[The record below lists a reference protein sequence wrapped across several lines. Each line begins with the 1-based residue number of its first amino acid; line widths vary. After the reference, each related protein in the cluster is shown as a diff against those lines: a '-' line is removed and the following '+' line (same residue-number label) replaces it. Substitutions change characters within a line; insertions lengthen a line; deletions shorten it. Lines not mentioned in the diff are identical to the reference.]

1 MTKFISPAMALL
13 RLVMK
18 TEYFR
23 QFGVWTVA
31 IMCVFSC
38 IVKAADQPTKFMV
51 PNNQI
56 QAMGIKTIPLQ
67 SNSEAVKISFPAE
80 VVVPPTAEQVVSS
93 PVAGLVTQLL
103 VQQNQVVRAGA
114 PLAKIISPEFGQLQL
129 QLLQA
134 STRATLARQ
143 TMQREQQLF
152 DEGIIAQRRIQE
164 AHASL
169 SESEA
174 TLKQA
179 KAALRLS
186 GMPAATINQV
196 LASGSP
202 QDMLTLVAAKTG
214 VVTEI
219 EVKNGQR
226 VEAATALLHIAQTDK
241 LWLDIQVPVTDS
253 ARWKAGTSVK
263 VKGSE
268 MRGRVLSSSAMVGA
282 DSQTVILRAE
292 LESKVGE
299 VRPGEFLT
307 IELPMAATAGEWDVP
322 LSAVAHYGDK
332 AYVFVRTSNG
342 FEARLVKVVA
352 SAGQR
357 VRIQGQ
363 LKASEQI
370 AVSSVVAL
378 KAAWINAKESK

>member
-1 MTKFISPAMALL
+1 
-13 RLVMK
+13 MK
-18 TEYFR
+18 TEYLR
-23 QFGVWTVA
+23 QFGVWLMA
-31 IMCVFSC
+31 IMCVFSWD
-38 IVKAADQPTKFMV
+38 VKAAEQLTKFMV

-67 SNSEAVKISFPAE
+67 SNSESVKVSFPAQ
-80 VVVPPTAEQVVSS
+80 VVVPPTAEQVVSA

-103 VQQNQVVRAGA
+103 IQQNQVVSAGA
-114 PLAKIISPEFGQLQL
+114 PLIKLISPEFGQLQL

-152 DEGIIAQRRIQE
+152 DEGIIAQRRVQE
-164 AHASL
+164 AHAAL

-186 GMPAATINQV
+186 GMSAATINKV
-196 LASGSP
+196 LASGNP
-202 QDMLTLVAAKTG
+202 QDMLTLVAAKAG

-241 LWLDIQVPVTDS
+241 LWLEIQVPVTDS
-253 ARWKAGTSVK
+253 ARWKPGTTVK
-263 VKGSE
+263 VKDSE
-268 MRGRVLSSSAMVGA
+268 MRGRVLSSSAMVGS
-282 DSQTVILRAE
+282 DSQTVMLRAE
-292 LESKVGE
+292 LDSKIGI

-307 IELPMAATAGEWDVP
+307 VELPMEAAAGEWNVP
-322 LSAVAHYGDK
+322 LSAVAHESDQ

-342 FEARLVKVVA
+342 FEARPVKVVA

-363 LKASEQI
+363 LKAGEQV

>member
-1 MTKFISPAMALL
+1 
-13 RLVMK
+13 MK
-18 TEYFR
+18 IEYFR
-23 QFGVWTVA
+23 QCGLWAVA
-31 IMCVFSC
+31 IMCIFSC
-38 IVKAADQPTKFMV
+38 NVKAADQSNKFMV

-67 SNSEAVKISFPAE
+67 INSESVKISFPAQ
-80 VVVPPTAEQVVSS
+80 VVVPPTAEQIVSS

-103 VQQNQVVRAGA
+103 IQQNQVVRAGA
-114 PLAKIISPEFGQLQL
+114 PLLKIISPEFGQLQL

-164 AHASL
+164 AHAAL

-174 TLKQA
+174 ALKQA

-186 GMPAATINQV
+186 GMPAATVNQV
-196 LASGSP
+196 LASGNP
-202 QDMLTLVAAKTG
+202 QDMLTLVAAKIG

-241 LWLDIQVPVTDS
+241 LWLDIQVPVTDG
-253 ARWKAGTSVK
+253 ARWNTGTSVK

-268 MRGRVLSSSAMVGA
+268 MHGRVLSSSTMVGA

-292 LESKVGE
+292 LDSKADGVHSSAL
-299 VRPGEFLT
+299 RPGEFLT
-307 IELPMAATAGEWDVP
+307 VELPVEAIAGDWDVP
-322 LSAVAHYGDK
+322 LSAVAHESNH
-332 AYVFVRTSNG
+332 AYVFVRNSTG
-342 FEARLVKVVA
+342 FEARIVKVVA

-363 LKASEQI
+363 LKAGEQI

-378 KAAWINAKESK
+378 KGAWINAKESK

>member
-1 MTKFISPAMALL
+1 
-13 RLVMK
+13 MK
-18 TEYFR
+18 IEYFR
-23 QFGVWTVA
+23 QFGLLIVA
-31 IMCVFSC
+31 IMCVFSVDV
-38 IVKAADQPTKFMV
+38 IAADQLTKFLV
-51 PNNQI
+51 PKNQI
-56 QAMGIKTIPLQ
+56 QAMGIKTIPLK
-67 SNSEAVKISFPAE
+67 SNSESVKVSFPAQ

-114 PLAKIISPEFGQLQL
+114 PLVKIISPEFGQLQL

-134 STRATLARQ
+134 STRATLTRQ

-164 AHASL
+164 AHAAL
-169 SESEA
+169 TESEA

-196 LASGSP
+196 VASGNP

-214 VVTEI
+214 IVTEI

-253 ARWKAGTSVK
+253 ARWKPGTSIK
-263 VKGSE
+263 IKGNE
-268 MRGRVLSSSAMVGA
+268 MRGHVLSSSAMVGT
-282 DSQTVILRAE
+282 DSQTVTLRAE
-292 LESKVGE
+292 LESKANE
-299 VRPGEFLT
+299 IQSSTVRPGEFLT
-307 IELPMAATAGEWDVP
+307 VELPMEATAGEWDVP
-322 LSAVAHYGDK
+322 LSAVAHESDQ
-332 AYVFVRTSNG
+332 AYVFVRTPNG
-342 FEARLVKVVA
+342 FEARVVKLVA

-363 LKASEQI
+363 LNANDNI

>member
-1 MTKFISPAMALL
+1 
-13 RLVMK
+13 MK
-18 TEYFR
+18 KEYFR
-23 QFGVWTVA
+23 QFALWTVA
-31 IMCVFSC
+31 LMYVFSC
-38 IVKAADQPTKFMV
+38 NVKAADQSNKFMV

-67 SNSEAVKISFPAE
+67 SNSESVKVSFPAQ

-114 PLAKIISPEFGQLQL
+114 PLVKIISPEFGQLQL

-152 DEGIIAQRRIQE
+152 NEGIIAQRRVQE
-164 AHASL
+164 AHAAL

-186 GMPAATINQV
+186 GMPAVTINQV
-196 LASGSP
+196 IASGSP

-253 ARWKAGTSVK
+253 VRWKSGTLVK

-282 DSQTVILRAE
+282 DSQTVALRAE
-292 LESKVGE
+292 LESKIGD

-307 IELPMAATAGEWDVP
+307 VELPMVGVAGEWDVP
-322 LSAVAHYGDK
+322 LSAIVHEGDQ

-363 LKASEQI
+363 LKAGEQI

>member
-1 MTKFISPAMALL
+1 
-13 RLVMK
+13 MK
-18 TEYFR
+18 IEYFR
-23 QFGVWTVA
+23 QFGLWALAT
-31 IMCVFSC
+31 ICVLSSN
-38 IVKAADQPTKFMV
+38 VNAADQLTKFIV

-67 SNSEAVKISFPAE
+67 PNSDAVKVSFPAQ

-93 PVAGLVTQLL
+93 PVAGLITQLL
-103 VQQNQVVRAGA
+103 VQQNQVVHAGA
-114 PLAKIISPEFGQLQL
+114 PIVKIISPEFGQLQL

-152 DEGIIAQRRIQE
+152 NEGIIAQRRVQE
-164 AHASL
+164 AHAAL
-169 SESEA
+169 SENEA
-174 TLKQA
+174 SLKQA

-186 GMPAATINQV
+186 GMPVATINQV
-196 LASGSP
+196 MASGNL

-241 LWLDIQVPVTDS
+241 LWLDIQVPVSDS
-253 ARWKAGTSVK
+253 TRWKPGTSVK

-282 DSQTVILRAE
+282 DSQTVVLRAE
-292 LESKVGE
+292 LDSKAGGVGSNT

-307 IELPMAATAGEWDVP
+307 IELPMDATVGEWDVP
-322 LSAVAHYGDK
+322 LSAVAHERDQ

-342 FEARLVKVVA
+342 FEARVVKVVA

-363 LKASEQI
+363 LKANEQI

>member
-1 MTKFISPAMALL
+1 
-13 RLVMK
+13 MK
-18 TEYFR
+18 IEYFR
-23 QFGVWTVA
+23 QCGLWAVA
-31 IMCVFSC
+31 IMCIFSC
-38 IVKAADQPTKFMV
+38 NVKAADQSNKFMV

-67 SNSEAVKISFPAE
+67 INSESVKISFPAQ
-80 VVVPPTAEQVVSS
+80 VVVPPTAEQIVSS

-103 VQQNQVVRAGA
+103 IQQNQVVRAGA
-114 PLAKIISPEFGQLQL
+114 PLLKIISPEFGQLQL

-164 AHASL
+164 AHAAL

-174 TLKQA
+174 ALKQA

-186 GMPAATINQV
+186 GMPAATVNQV
-196 LASGSP
+196 LASGNP

-253 ARWKAGTSVK
+253 TRWKPGTSVK
-263 VKGSE
+263 IKGSD

-282 DSQTVILRAE
+282 DSQMVILRAE
-292 LESKVGE
+292 LDDGVHPNT

-307 IELPMAATAGEWDVP
+307 IELPMEATAGEWDVP
-322 LSAVAHYGDK
+322 LSAVAHESNQ
-332 AYVFVRTSNG
+332 AYVFVRTNSG
-342 FEARLVKVVA
+342 FEARAVKVAA

-363 LKASEQI
+363 LKANEQI
-370 AVSSVVAL
+370 AVNSVVAL
-378 KAAWINAKESK
+378 KAAWITAKESK

>member
-1 MTKFISPAMALL
+1 
-13 RLVMK
+13 MK

-23 QFGVWTVA
+23 QFCLLIVA

-38 IVKAADQPTKFMV
+38 DVIAAGQLTKFMV

-67 SNSEAVKISFPAE
+67 GNSEAVKISFPAQ

-103 VQQNQVVRAGA
+103 IQQNQVVRAGV
-114 PLAKIISPEFGQLQL
+114 PLVKIISPEFGQLQL

-134 STRATLARQ
+134 ATRATLARQ

-152 DEGIIAQRRIQE
+152 DEGIIAQRRVQE
-164 AHASL
+164 AHAAL

-179 KAALRLS
+179 KTALRLS

-196 LASGSP
+196 IASGSP

-214 VVTEI
+214 IVTEI

-226 VEAATALLHIAQTDK
+226 VEAATALLHIVQTGK

-253 ARWKAGTSVK
+253 ARWKPGTTIK
-263 VKGSE
+263 VKGNE
-268 MRGRVLSSSAMVGA
+268 MRGHVLSSSAMVGT
-282 DSQTVILRAE
+282 DSQTVTLRAE
-292 LESKVGE
+292 LDSKANE
-299 VRPGEFLT
+299 IQSSTVRPGEFLT
-307 IELPMAATAGEWDVP
+307 VELPMEATAGEWDVP
-322 LSAVAHYGDK
+322 LSAVVHDSK
-332 AYVFVRTSNG
+332 QAYVFVRTSNG
-342 FEARLVKVVA
+342 FDARLVKVVT

-357 VRIQGQ
+357 VRIQGP
-363 LKASEQI
+363 LKAGDQI

>member
-1 MTKFISPAMALL
+1 
-13 RLVMK
+13 MK
-18 TEYFR
+18 KEYFR
-23 QFGVWTVA
+23 HFGLCTLA
-31 IMCVFSC
+31 ILCVFSC
-38 IVKAADQPTKFMV
+38 NVNAAEQLTKFMV

-56 QAMGIKTIPLQ
+56 KAMGIKTMTLE
-67 SNSEAVKISFPAE
+67 SNSESVEVSFPAQ

-103 VQQNQVVRAGA
+103 VQPNQVVSAGA
-114 PLAKIISPEFGQLQL
+114 PLLKMISPEFGQLQL

-134 STRATLARQ
+134 STRATLTRQ

-164 AHASL
+164 AHAAL

-179 KAALRLS
+179 KAALRLT

-196 LASGSP
+196 IASGNP
-202 QDMLTLVAAKTG
+202 QDMLTLVAKKTG
-214 VVTEI
+214 IVTEI

-241 LWLDIQVPVTDS
+241 LWLDIQVPVADS
-253 ARWKAGTSVK
+253 ARWKPGTSIK
-263 VKGSE
+263 VKGNE
-268 MRGRVLSSSAMVGA
+268 IRGHVLSSSAMVGR
-282 DSQTVILRAE
+282 DSQTVTLQAE
-292 LESKVGE
+292 LEGKVGE

-307 IELPMAATAGEWDVP
+307 VELPMEAKAGDWDVP
-322 LSAVAHYGDK
+322 LSAVAHDSNE

-342 FEARLVKVVA
+342 FDARLVKVVA

-363 LKASEQI
+363 LKTNEKI
-370 AVSSVVAL
+370 AVSSVVVL

>member
-1 MTKFISPAMALL
+1 
-13 RLVMK
+13 MK
-18 TEYFR
+18 TKYFH
-23 QFGVWTVA
+23 QFGSWVVA
-31 IMCVFSC
+31 IMFIFSC
-38 IVKAADQPTKFMV
+38 DVIAADQSNQFMV

-67 SNSEAVKISFPAE
+67 SNSESVKASFPAQ
-80 VVVPPTAEQVVSS
+80 VVVPPTAEQIVSS
-93 PVAGLVTQLL
+93 PVAGLITQLL
-103 VQQNQVVRAGA
+103 IQQNQVVRAGA
-114 PLAKIISPEFGQLQL
+114 PLVRIISPEFGQLQL

-152 DEGIIAQRRIQE
+152 DEGIIAQRRVQE
-164 AHASL
+164 AHATL

-174 TLKQA
+174 AFKQA

-186 GMPAATINQV
+186 GMSAATINQV
-196 LASGSP
+196 LASGNP

-241 LWLDIQVPVTDS
+241 LWLDIQVPVSDS
-253 ARWKAGTSVK
+253 IRWKPGTLVK

-268 MRGRVLSSSAMVGA
+268 MRGRVLSSSAMVGT
-282 DSQTVILRAE
+282 DSQTVMLRAE
-292 LESKVGE
+292 LDSKADGAGSNT

-307 IELPMAATAGEWDVP
+307 VELPMQAIAGEWDVP
-322 LSAVAHYGDK
+322 LSAVAHEGNQ

-342 FEARLVKVVA
+342 FEARAVKVAA

-363 LKASEQI
+363 LKANEQI

-378 KAAWINAKESK
+378 KAAWITAKESK

>member
-1 MTKFISPAMALL
+1 
-13 RLVMK
+13 MK
-18 TEYFR
+18 KLYFR
-23 QFGVWTVA
+23 QFGLWTVA
-31 IMCVFSC
+31 IMYVFSC
-38 IVKAADQPTKFMV
+38 NVIAADQSNKFMV

-67 SNSEAVKISFPAE
+67 GNSETVKISFPAQ
-80 VVVPPTAEQVVSS
+80 VVVPPTAEQIVSS

-103 VQQNQVVRAGA
+103 IQQNQVVRAGA
-114 PLAKIISPEFGQLQL
+114 PLVKIISPEFGQQQL

-152 DEGIIAQRRIQE
+152 DEGIIAQRRVQE
-164 AHASL
+164 AHAAL
-169 SESEA
+169 SENEA
-174 TLKQA
+174 ALKQA

-186 GMPAATINQV
+186 GMPVATINKV
-196 LASGSP
+196 MTSGSP

-241 LWLDIQVPVTDS
+241 LWLEIQVPVSDS
-253 ARWKAGTSVK
+253 ARWKLGTLVK

-292 LESKVGE
+292 LDGKADGVGSNS

-307 IELPMAATAGEWDVP
+307 VELPMETMAGEWDVP
-322 LSAVAHYGDK
+322 LSAVAHESNQ
-332 AYVFVRTSNG
+332 AYVFVRTNSG
-342 FEARLVKVVA
+342 FEARAVKVAA

-363 LKASEQI
+363 LKANEQI

-378 KAAWINAKESK
+378 KAAWINVKESK